1 MIDAQCERGVKKVWG
16 STECLFSGPL
26 YSRHRLE
33 VLPGGYSSIHYHVQR
48 ANRFHV
54 ESGTIAVVVFR
65 GWRYE
70 RVILTQ
76 DTCYDV
82 PSLVPHQFQCIEGG
96 TLFEDYWPDRGGQV
110 REDDIVR
117 LTVGGYA
124 PIDELP
130 GLIEVLL
137 ASEIGGK

>member
-1 MIDAQCERGVKKVWG
+1 MTATKVWG
-16 STECLFSGPL
+16 STECLFSCPL

-33 VLPGGYSSIHYHVQR
+33 VLPGGYSSIHYHANR

-54 ESGTIAVVVFR
+54 ETGTIAIVVFR
-65 GWRYE
+65 AWRYE

-82 PSLVPHQFQCIEGG
+82 PSLVPHQFQCVEGG
-96 TLFEDYWPDRGGQV
+96 IVYEEYWRDRGGEV

-124 PIDELP
+124 AIDELP
-130 GLIEVLL
+130 DLVPRLMADQVGDEP
-137 ASEIGGK
+137 